1 MTGLDDLEARLGRLD
16 LRLQSTGGH
25 LSDER
30 IAVIATGDDP
40 TDAEAGHLA
49 GCDACVELLIA
60 LGEGLEA
67 LAEEQPAL
75 GALMAEAP
83 RPPAPRRVSRA
94 TVVALVL
101 AAGAA
106 AAAAAGYLIKA
117 AGPDTPAGERRAPGV
132 SAPPT
137 DPAVAPPEP
146 AATRRAE
153 LDPTRAP
160 EVPILPADEVVG
172 RDDVD
177 LGAVAGRLATVL
189 GRAWTPVIGR
199 ARPPVPPPVLPPPP
213 ALPPPPVEP
222 APIDSHAT
230 PAPRRTP
237 RTRPALG
244 ALDGRDG
251 PRPLERL
258 PVDGPPRG
266 FGHLQLNTR
275 PPARVFID
283 GKPRGWTPIID
294 LRLAEGPHDV
304 RLVFDSPLAAE
315 PEQRFR
321 VLIEPDRTW
330 RMTRDNVRRERP

>member
-25 LSDER
+25 LADER

-40 TDAEAGHLA
+40 TEAEAGHLA
-49 GCDACVELLIA
+49 GCDECVELLIG

-83 RPPAPRRVSRA
+83 RPPATRRASRA
-94 TVVALVL
+94 TLVGLVL
-101 AAGAA
+101 VAGAA
-106 AAAAAGYLIKA
+106 AAAAAGYLIRA
-117 AGPDTPAGERRAPGV
+117 AGPDTSAGERRGSGA
-132 SAPPT
+132 SAPSV
-137 DPAVAPPEP
+137 DPATPPRDP
-146 AATRRAE
+146 PGQATRRAD
-153 LDPTRAP
+153 LDPSRAP
-160 EVPILPADEVVG
+160 EVPILPADEVVD
-172 RDDVD
+172 RDDLD
-177 LGAVAGRLATVL
+177 LGAVAARLAAVL
-189 GRAWTPVIGR
+189 GRAWTPT
-199 ARPPVPPPVLPPPP
+199 PPP
-213 ALPPPPVEP
+213 ALPPLRVDPPP
-222 APIDSHAT
+222 TAPLAAS
-230 PAPRRTP
+230 APRRIP
-237 RTRPALG
+237 APRPALG

-258 PVDGPPRG
+258 PIDGPPRG

-330 RMTRDNVRRERP
+330 RMTRDNVRARPPAP

>member
-16 LRLQSTGGH
+16 LRLQSAGGH
-25 LSDER
+25 LTDER

-49 GCDACVELLIA
+49 GCDECVELLIG

-83 RPPAPRRVSRA
+83 RPPATRRTSRA

-101 AAGAA
+101 VAGAA
-106 AAAAAGYLIKA
+106 AAAAAGYLIRA
-117 AGPDTPAGERRAPGV
+117 AGPDTPAGERRGPGA
-132 SAPPT
+132 SAPRVA
-137 DPAVAPPEP
+137 PAVAPDEP
-146 AATRRAE
+146 TARATQRVG
-153 LDPTRAP
+153 LDSSRAP
-160 EVPILPADEVVG
+160 EVPILPADEVVD

-177 LGAVAGRLATVL
+177 LGAVAGRLAAVL
-189 GRAWTPVIGR
+189 DRAWTPT
-199 ARPPVPPPVLPPPP
+199 PPP
-213 ALPPPPVEP
+213 AMPPPRVEP
-222 APIDSHAT
+222 RPNTPLAT
-230 PAPRRTP
+230 PAPRRTAPP
-237 RTRPALG
+237 RPVLG

-330 RMTRDNVRRERP
+330 RMTRDNVRARPPTP